1 MNTRKSLDGTAIGLM
16 LVLCLIWALQQI
28 VLKHTADDISPMFQ
42 IALRSGVAAML
53 LALFMR
59 WRGERMSFG
68 DGTAGPGVLAATL
81 FALEFCLVGE
91 GLRHTS
97 AAHMVVFL
105 YTAPI
110 FAALG
115 LHFTRPEERL
125 APLQW
130 LGIALA
136 FGGLAI
142 AFFTRQQGTGPAP
155 GNVLWGDFLGLLAG
169 AFWGATTVVVR
180 TTRLSHA
187 PASQTL
193 MYQLLGA
200 FVLLTVFSLFTG
212 QAHFNP
218 TPTVWASLAFHSVG
232 VAFLSFL
239 VWFWLLRQYMAS
251 RLGVFSFLTP
261 LFGILLGAWL
271 LGERI
276 ERSFLMGS
284 FPVLLGI
291 VLVSGHGWIA
301 PALARL
307 TARAG
312 KPETP

>member
-1 MNTRKSLDGTAIGLM
+1 MDTRKSLDSTAIGLM

-28 VLKHTADDISPMFQ
+28 VLKHTVNDIAPMFQ
-42 IALRSGVAAML
+42 IALRSGMAAVL
-53 LALFMR
+53 LAGFMR
-59 WRGERMSFG
+59 WRGERMHFS
-68 DGTAGPGVLAATL
+68 DGTAGPGALAGAL
-81 FALEFCLVGE
+81 FALEFYLVGE
-91 GLRHTS
+91 GLNHTS

-115 LHFTRPEERL
+115 LHMKLPSERL

-130 LGIALA
+130 LGITLA

-142 AFFTRQQGTGPAP
+142 AFFGRQQGATPAP
-155 GNVLWGDFLGLLAG
+155 GNVLWGDFLGLVAG
-169 AFWGATTVVVR
+169 AAWGATTVVIR
-180 TTRLSHA
+180 SSSLSRA

-200 FVLLTVFSLFTG
+200 FLLLTGLALLTG
-212 QAHFNP
+212 QAHLNP
-218 TPTVWASLAFHSVG
+218 TPTVWASLAFHTVIVS
-232 VAFLSFL
+232 FLSFL

-271 LGERI
+271 LNERI
-276 ERSFLMGS
+276 EPSFLMGS

-301 PALARL
+301 PAVARL
-307 TARAG
+307 TRKHRAPG
-312 KPETP
+312 

>member
-1 MNTRKSLDGTAIGLM
+1 MNSRKSLDATAIGLM

-59 WRGERMSFG
+59 WRGERMCFS
-68 DGTAGPGVLAATL
+68 DGTARPGVLAATL
-81 FALEFCLVGE
+81 FAMEFCLVGE

-130 LGIALA
+130 LGIFLA
-136 FGGLAI
+136 FGGIAI
-142 AFFTRQQGTGPAP
+142 AFFGRQEGATPAP

-200 FVLLTVFSLFTG
+200 FLLLTAFSMVTG

-218 TPTVWASLAFHSVG
+218 TPTVWASLAFHSIG

-261 LFGILLGAWL
+261 LFGILLGVWL

-276 ERSFLMGS
+276 EPSFLMGS
-284 FPVLLGI
+284 IPVLIGI

-301 PALARL
+301 PTWAKISGK
-307 TARAG
+307 RA
-312 KPETP
+312 KASAP

>member
-1 MNTRKSLDGTAIGLM
+1 MSTRKSLDSTAIGLM

-28 VLKHTADDISPMFQ
+28 VLKHTAGDIFPMFQ
-42 IALRSGVAAML
+42 IALRSGAAAVL

-59 WRGERMSFG
+59 WRGERMSFS
-68 DGTAGPGVLAATL
+68 DGTAWPGVIAGTL

-115 LHFTRPEERL
+115 LHFSLASERL

-130 LGIALA
+130 VGIVLA

-142 AFFTRQQGTGPAP
+142 AFFARSDSGPAP
-155 GNVLWGDFLGLLAG
+155 GNVLWGDLLGLTAG
-169 AFWGATTVVVR
+169 AFWGATTWVIR
-180 TTRLSHA
+180 TTRLSQA

-200 FVLLTVFSLFTG
+200 FVLLTAFSLATG

-218 TPTVWASLAFHSVG
+218 TPTVWASLAFHAIV
-232 VAFLSFL
+232 VAFISFL

-251 RLGVFSFLTP
+251 SLGVFSFLTP

-271 LGERI
+271 LDETI
-276 ERSFLMGS
+276 EPSFLIGS

-301 PALARL
+301 PALAKLR
-307 TARAG
+307 G
-312 KPETP
+312 

>member
-1 MNTRKSLDGTAIGLM
+1 METRQSLDATAISLM

-28 VLKHTADDISPMFQ
+28 VLKYTAHDIAPMFQ
-42 IALRSGVAAML
+42 IGLRSGGAALL

-59 WRGERMSFG
+59 WRGERMAFT
-68 DGTAGPGVLAATL
+68 DGTAWPGVLAGTL

-115 LHFTRPEERL
+115 LHLTLPSERL

-130 LGIALA
+130 LGILLA
-136 FGGLAI
+136 FGGIAI
-142 AFFTRQQGTGPAP
+142 AFFGRSQGTGAAP

-169 AFWGATTVVVR
+169 AFWGATTVVIR
-180 TTRLSHA
+180 STRLSRA

-193 MYQLLGA
+193 MYQLLGG
-200 FVLLTVFSLFTG
+200 FVVLTVFSVLTG

-218 TPTVWASLAFHSVG
+218 TPTVWASLAFHAIV

-239 VWFWLLRQYMAS
+239 VWFWLLRKYLAS

-261 LFGILLGAWL
+261 MFGILLGAWL
-271 LGERI
+271 LDERI
-276 ERSFLMGS
+276 EPAFLMGS
-284 FPVLLGI
+284 LPVLVGI

-307 TARAG
+307 TG
-312 KPETP
+312 KHANRPAP